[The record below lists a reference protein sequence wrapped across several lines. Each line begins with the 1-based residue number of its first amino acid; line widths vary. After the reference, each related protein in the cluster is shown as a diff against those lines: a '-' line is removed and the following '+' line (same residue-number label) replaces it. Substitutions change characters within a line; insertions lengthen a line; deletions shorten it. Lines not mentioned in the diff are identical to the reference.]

1 MGVMSTDTLHT
12 AATGPEDEVVDL
24 CRDLIRIDTTNYGD
38 NSGPGERAAAEYVAT
53 SLADVGVEGTI
64 YESEPGRASLVARIE
79 GSDPNRTDAL
89 LMQGH
94 LDVVPAAAEEWKH
107 HPFSAEVAE
116 DCIWGRG
123 AVDMKNMDA
132 MILSVIR
139 HRLRTGRR
147 PARPI
152 VLAFLADEE
161 AGGAKGAHWMVDNHA
176 EWFDGCTDGVSEV
189 GGYSLTIDDDRRL
202 YVIQTAEKGLEWM
215 RLTVEGTAGHG
226 SMVPEDNAVVELA
239 EAIARL
245 GRHQWPVQLTPTVQ
259 RFFAAASE
267 VYGVELDPNDPDQ
280 LRATFGSIARII
292 GATLRNT
299 TNPTMLDAGYK
310 HNVIPR
316 RAEAY
321 VDARVLPGERENF
334 FAVLDDILGPR
345 VRREPVVSDI
355 AVETDFDT
363 PIVEAMES
371 ALLAHDPGTSI
382 VPYMMSGGTDAKS
395 FSQLGIRNY
404 GFSPLRL
411 PPELDF
417 AGMFHGVDER
427 VPVEG
432 LRFGTRVLD
441 HFLDLA

>member
-1 MGVMSTDTLHT
+1 MTTEAPNNLDAGP
-12 AATGPEDEVVDL
+12 AAEVVEL

-38 NSGPGERAAAEYVAT
+38 NSGPGERAAAEYVAG
-53 SLADVGVEGTI
+53 SLDEVGVETTL
-64 YESEPGRASLVARIE
+64 YESEPGRSTVVARID
-79 GSDPNRTDAL
+79 GSDPTRNDAL

-107 HPFSAEVAE
+107 HPFSGELAE

-139 HRLRTGRR
+139 HRLRTGNR

-161 AGGAKGAHWMVDNHA
+161 AGGGKGAHWMVDHHP
-176 EWFDGCTDGVSEV
+176 EWFESCTEGVSEV
-189 GGYSLTIDDDRRL
+189 GGYNLTIDDDRRL
-202 YVIQTAEKGLEWM
+202 YVIQTAEKGIEWM
-215 RLTVEGTAGHG
+215 RLTIEGTAGHG

-239 EAIARL
+239 EAVARV

-259 RFFAAASE
+259 RFFDVASE
-267 VYGVELDPNDPDQ
+267 AYGVTLDPNDPQQ
-280 LRATFGSIARII
+280 LHATFGTIARII

-299 TNPTMLDAGYK
+299 TNPTMLQAGYK

-345 VRREPVVSDI
+345 VRREPVISDI
-355 AVETDFDT
+355 AVETDVDT
-363 PIVEAMES
+363 PVVDAMERS
-371 ALLAHDPGTSI
+371 LLAHDPGASI

-411 PPELDF
+411 PPGMDF

-432 LRFGTRVLD
+432 LKFGAQVLD
-441 HFLDLA
+441 HFLYLA